1 MRGPGWIQGVDGRE
15 TSGSGVA
22 VPAARPLTNLL
33 CVARAAGVRRQGD
46 KEPGNEGLKGSESLL
61 DIDDLNMIEFDP
73 PDFRALFPY
82 CPDGSHLPRWG
93 LILPRLPSPTS
104 VLYSAVTH
112 PARGYV
118 STLNPPNPTQKHRD
132 PFSWPELANGQN
144 EVPPGQSGPQLGK
157 MFEKTTTF

>member
-33 CVARAAGVRRQGD
+33 CVARAAGERRQGD

-73 PDFRALFPY
+73 PISGHFSHIAQMGLI
-82 CPDGSHLPRWG
+82 CPDGVSFCPDYHPQPLFFTQPSHTP
-93 LILPRLPSPTS
+93 
-104 VLYSAVTH
+104 
-112 PARGYV
+112 
-118 STLNPPNPTQKHRD
+118 
-132 PFSWPELANGQN
+132 
-144 EVPPGQSGPQLGK
+144 LGD
-157 MFEKTTTF
+157 M